1 MNNNRKYSNG
11 TITVVWQP
19 AECIHA
25 GVCFRSLRRVFDP
38 VRRPWIDLSAAETE
52 EIIDIIEQ
60 CPSQALTFFW
70 NDPERTI
77 AGKKHS
83 HKLFDTTHLGRLF
96 SAPAAEQKIGGTIPV
111 SAGETTVLFR
121 EGQPLTI
128 SGNFRIIDWTGKEI
142 GERGLNRRAVFCRCG
157 RSENQPFCDG
167 SHIESGFRK

>member
-52 EIIDIIEQ
+52 EIIDIVER

-70 NDPERTI
+70 NDPQRTV

-83 HKLFDTTHLGRLF
+83 HKLFDTTNLSRLF
-96 SAPAAEQKIGGTIPV
+96 PASAGEQRPEEAATD
-111 SAGETTVLFR
+111 STGETTVLFQ
-121 EGQPLTI
+121 EEQPLI
-128 SGNFRIIDWTGKEI
+128 LSGHFRIIDRTGKEI
-142 GERGLNRRAVFCRCG
+142 GERGWNRRVTLCRCG
-157 RSENQPFCDG
+157 QSNNQPFCDG
-167 SHIESGFRK
+167 SHIQTGFRK